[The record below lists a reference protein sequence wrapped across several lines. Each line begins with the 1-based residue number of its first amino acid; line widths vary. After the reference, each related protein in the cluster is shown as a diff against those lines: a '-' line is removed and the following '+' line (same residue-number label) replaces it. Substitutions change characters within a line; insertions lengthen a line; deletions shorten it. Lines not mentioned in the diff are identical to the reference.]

1 MKRTILTFLTL
12 SLFIVT
18 GSLLAQPRQAGPGP
32 MQPPTQQMMGTRM
45 MGMNMLNLT
54 ADQQKKIDA
63 LRLDFQKKILP
74 LRSEVQALRTN
85 FKLLVIDNKASEG
98 KLKAQLQKISAKQ
111 QEMALLRAKHQRSVR
126 ALLTAEQKIKFDQ
139 HILSAKRGALNK
151 HGKMHRKPGRPMTG
165 RRFR

>member
-1 MKRTILTFLTL
+1 MPPMK
-12 SLFIVT
+12 
-18 GSLLAQPRQAGPGP
+18 
-32 MQPPTQQMMGTRM
+32 QMMGKRM
-45 MGMNMLNLT
+45 MGMKMLNLT

-126 ALLTAEQKIKFDQ
+126 DLLTAEQKIKFDQ
-139 HILSAKRGALNK
+139 HILSGHKK
-151 HGKMHRKPGRPMTG
+151 GKMHHKPGRHKKGHPG
-165 RRFR
+165 C